1 MLKLFSNQLPAQLK
15 KGLAQ
20 VYLVF
25 GEEPLQK
32 MEALD
37 DIRSAAKIAGFDDRQ
52 SFINE
57 AQFDWADF
65 FNEMNSMSLFTPRQ
79 LLELDLGTAKLT
91 PTAQDALKKIPA
103 LLHQDVIVVLHAAK
117 TATEFTKQSWFKTLA
132 EIGVQVQF
140 YPLDDYQ
147 FMRWLKERAASLGV
161 KLQTDALQ
169 LLQHHAAGNLL
180 AAKQELEKL
189 ALTQHGQWL
198 DAAFLQQ
205 YLADQS
211 HFSVFQLVDSVL
223 AGQGEE
229 ALHRLDRLLAQDQE
243 AVMIAWQLQK
253 EALLL
258 LQLKTLEQQGVAAQD
273 YFKKF
278 SIWPKRQSLYQQ
290 ALLRLSGNWLQHLLQ
305 ELACFDRAL
314 KSGQLPHPEV
324 ALAHLVTL
332 FINPVPK
339 LFSLQQQ
346 LAD

>member
-1 MLKLFSNQLPAQLK
+1 MLKLYSNQLPAQLK
-15 KGLAQ
+15 KGLAP

-37 DIRSAAKIAGFDDRQ
+37 DIRAAAKAAGFTERQ

-57 AQFDWADF
+57 TQFEWADF
-65 FNEMNSMSLFTPRQ
+65 FHEINSLSLFTPRQ

-91 PTAQDALKKIPA
+91 PTAIEQLKKVST
-103 LLHQDVIVVLHAAK
+103 LLHPDLLLVLHAAK
-117 TATEFTKQSWFKTLA
+117 NAGEFAKQGWFKTLS

-140 YPLDDYQ
+140 YPLDDHQ
-147 FMRWLKERAASLGV
+147 FIRWLKDRAAQLGL

-189 ALTQHGQWL
+189 ALTHHGQWL

-211 HFSVFQLVDSVL
+211 HFTIFQLIDSVL

-229 ALHRLDRLLAQDQE
+229 ALHRLDRLLQQDIE
-243 AVMIAWQLQK
+243 TVIIGWQLQK
-253 EALLL
+253 EALAL
-258 LQLKTLEQQGVAAQD
+258 LQLQTAEHLGQPLTEL
-273 YFKKF
+273 YKKF
-278 SIWPKRQSLYQQ
+278 GIWPKRQPLYEQ
-290 ALLRLSGNWLQHLLQ
+290 ALLRLSAHWLSFLVQ
-305 ELACFDRAL
+305 ELACFDRGY
-314 KSGQLPHPEV
+314 KSGQLPHPQV

-332 FINPVPK
+332 FIKPVPK
-339 LFSLQQQ
+339 VFSLQQQ
-346 LAD
+346 LSG

>member
-1 MLKLFSNQLPAQLK
+1 MLKLFSNQLGAQLK
-15 KGLAQ
+15 KGLAP

-37 DIRSAAKIAGFDDRQ
+37 DIRSAAKAAGFDERQ

-65 FNEMNSMSLFTPRQ
+65 FNEINSLSLFTPRQ

-91 PTAQDALKKIPA
+91 PTAQDQLKKLPA
-103 LLHQDVIVVLHAAK
+103 LLHPDLILVLHAAK
-117 TATEFTKQSWFKTLA
+117 TASEFAKQSWFKALA
-132 EIGVQVQF
+132 ELGVQVQF

-147 FMRWLKERAASLGV
+147 FMRWLKERAAALGV

-211 HFSVFQLVDSVL
+211 HFSVFQLIDAVL

-229 ALHRLDRLLAQDQE
+229 ALHRLDRLLAQDNE
-243 AVMIAWQLQK
+243 PVMIGWQLQK
-253 EALLL
+253 EAMLL
-258 LQLKTLEQQGVAAQD
+258 LQLKTLEQQNVLAQD

-290 ALLRLSGNWLQHLLQ
+290 ALLRLSNNWLQHLLQ

-314 KSGQLPHPEV
+314 KSGRLPHPEV

>member
-15 KGLAQ
+15 KGLAP

-37 DIRSAAKIAGFDDRQ
+37 DIRSAAKAAGFDDRQ

-65 FNEMNSMSLFTPRQ
+65 FNEINSMSLFTPRQ

-91 PTAQDALKKIPA
+91 PAAQDQLKKLPA
-103 LLHQDVIVVLHAAK
+103 LLHADLILVLHGAK
-117 TATEFTKQSWFKTLA
+117 TATEFAKQSWFKALA

-140 YPLDDYQ
+140 YALDDYQ
-147 FMRWLKERAASLGV
+147 FMRWLKERAAALGV

-211 HFSVFQLVDSVL
+211 HFSVFQLIDAVL

-229 ALHRLDRLLAQDQE
+229 ALHRLDRLLAQDNE
-243 AVMIAWQLQK
+243 PVMIGWQLQK
-253 EALLL
+253 EAMLL
-258 LQLKTLEQQGVAAQD
+258 LQLKTLEQQGVPPQD

-290 ALLRLSGNWLQHLLQ
+290 ALLRLSNNWLQHLLQ
-305 ELACFDRAL
+305 ELACFDRGL
-314 KSGQLPHPEV
+314 KSGRLPHPEV